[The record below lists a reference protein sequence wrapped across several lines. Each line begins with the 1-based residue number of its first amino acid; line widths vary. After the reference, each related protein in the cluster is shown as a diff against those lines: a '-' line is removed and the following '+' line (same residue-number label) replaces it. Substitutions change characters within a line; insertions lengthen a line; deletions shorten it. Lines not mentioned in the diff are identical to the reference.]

1 MLLVVVFTFFYRDSE
16 IVALEIHLADCQRA
30 LGSRWGMQDMSYRQ
44 NLLDFRKE
52 SRRPEWKN
60 NKKSC
65 SQEPCI
71 SQDKNSGLLIV
82 FKGENWAIY
91 LLFAQ
96 RLNEFI
102 NK

>member
-60 NKKSC
+60 NKKAAHRNRASVKTR
-65 SQEPCI
+65 I
-71 SQDKNSGLLIV
+71 R
-82 FKGENWAIY
+82 AY
-91 LLFAQ
+91 L
-96 RLNEFI
+96 
-102 NK
+102 